1 MSWTCPR
8 CHADYKQPRDR
19 CEADGWK
26 LVENLAGR
34 TIGERYFIEKLI
46 GVGGMRSTIWRALQ
60 RPTDRPVAVKV
71 LPAANPEEAQRF
83 ERGAR
88 IASNLNHPHIT
99 TVHDYG
105 TTSDGMFYLVM
116 ELLEGYTLQHMLR
129 QQNIGLLDTLVMVD
143 QILRALE
150 HAHALNVVHR
160 DLKPSN
166 LFVTRKN
173 DDIYFVKIL
182 DFGLA
187 KLATTG
193 TESNSDEDDAVDP
206 MEPRSNPENTPMSIA
221 SGIVDLNDI
230 TQAQRICGTPE
241 YMAPEQIL
249 GAPLDRRTDLYA
261 LGVILYRMIAGQ
273 LPFTS
278 RIRHELYQQHLS
290 APVPPFAPSLNVPE
304 PLARV
309 IMKALSKRPAERFA
323 DASEMRVALRAA
335 NRAIAAELG
344 QSMAGLFPTDA
355 SGTKPRGGVAGAS
368 LLAPVPTPPQKRRW
382 LVPLAALLI
391 GAGAAIAIALSLGSG
406 DGPASASAP
415 APIEQIASAPS
426 VPPPAPTL
434 APPAPQPAVA
444 STSVSAPATP
454 PPSAPPE
461 PTPVVEAP
469 VHGSVALTTA
479 PEGAEVVREGKVVG
493 KTPVQLVLPAGDH
506 TLELRLAEH
515 APSVIPVRVVAGQQ
529 VTLNLAL
536 QSLAAPSAPEVAEEA
551 PTEPASPPGRARVRR
566 TGRVATT
573 GAEVESDKPA
583 SDKPGAAIL
592 GREVTSSPSP
602 PVGVLGRD
610 VSSPPAAGASVLG
623 RDIVQD
629 KPAVKILGAEVPS
642 PEPKV
647 KVLGQ

>member
-26 LVENLAGR
+26 LVENLSGR

-46 GVGGMRSTIWRALQ
+46 GVGGMRSTVWRALQ

-71 LPAANPEEAQRF
+71 LPAAHPEEAQRF

-105 TTSDGMFYLVM
+105 TTPEGTFYLVM
-116 ELLEGYTLQHMLR
+116 ELLEGATLQHMMR
-129 QQNIGLLDTLVMVD
+129 QQNLGLLDTLVMVD

-193 TESNSDEDDAVDP
+193 TESSSDEDDAIDP

-221 SGIVDLNDI
+221 TGIVDLNDI

-290 APVPPFAPSLNVPE
+290 APPPPFPPNLKVPE
-304 PLARV
+304 PLVRV

-344 QSMAGLFPTDA
+344 HPMTGLFPTDA
-355 SGTKPRGGVAGAS
+355 SGTKPRGVVPGAS
-368 LLAPVPTPPQKRRW
+368 LLAPVPVEPQRRRW
-382 LVPLAALLI
+382 VIPVAALLLGGAVATAIVLALGDGTDAGRPLAAN
-391 GAGAAIAIALSLGSG
+391 AAIPSE
-406 DGPASASAP
+406 PTAP
-415 APIEQIASAPS
+415 
-426 VPPPAPTL
+426 
-434 APPAPQPAVA
+434 
-444 STSVSAPATP
+444 P
-454 PPSAPPE
+454 PPSAPE
-461 PTPVVEAP
+461 PAPPRPAAMAPTVTAPAAPAEAPRPAEVVEAP
-469 VHGSVALTTA
+469 VHGSVALTTS
-479 PEGAEVVREGKVVG
+479 PEGVDVLREGRSIG

-515 APSVIPVRVVAGQQ
+515 APSVVPVSVVGGQQ
-529 VTLNLAL
+529 VTLSLTMQPLAPPPTPVEAAAPVAPEADPEPTPGRVRPRRWGRAAT
-536 QSLAAPSAPEVAEEA
+536 SGADRREDGAIGAPSA
-551 PTEPASPPGRARVRR
+551 
-566 TGRVATT
+566 
-573 GAEVESDKPA
+573 
-583 SDKPGAAIL
+583 AIV
-592 GREVTSSPSP
+592 GGEVTSSPSP

-610 VSSPPAAGASVLG
+610 VASPPWANTAVLG
-623 RDIVQD
+623 RDIVQE